1 MSAHCVSFLIYP
13 GVASL
18 DVSGPAQ
25 ALAVAGKG
33 RYEVTLL
40 SSQGGLI
47 ESDCLGVSFATTPAA
62 NGPNVIDTLFL
73 PGGLEAPLAASK
85 PELAAEVRRL
95 AARAKRLAC
104 VCTGA
109 FLAAEAGLLTGRR
122 VATHWRYCDKF
133 AERFPDVTLE
143 RDPIWV
149 QDDWI
154 WSSAGVTAGIDLTM
168 ALVERD
174 FGIRVALEVARE
186 LVVFLKRPGGQSQF
200 SNVLSGQMA
209 SANGPLETL
218 FAWIADNLGAD
229 LRAETLADKAGMS
242 LRTFCRTFSAKTGKT
257 PAKAVELFRI
267 QAARDAV
274 LQGDTPLGVIAARC
288 GFGDEQRM
296 RRAFVRQFNA
306 TPADMRARF
315 SL

>member
-1 MSAHCVSFLIYP
+1 MGWREVRNWAE
-13 GVASL
+13 
-18 DVSGPAQ
+18 SGLRNIA
-25 ALAVAGKG
+25 AL
-33 RYEVTLL
+33 
-40 SSQGGLI
+40 
-47 ESDCLGVSFATTPAA
+47 PAA
-62 NGPNVIDTLFL
+62 WRPWSPFSEVARFL
-73 PGGLEAPLAASK
+73 QTGLGLRLYRSIPRCGGWPVDRPPS
-85 PELAAEVRRL
+85 
-95 AARAKRLAC
+95 
-104 VCTGA
+104 
-109 FLAAEAGLLTGRR
+109 F
-122 VATHWRYCDKF
+122 ATHWRYCDKF

-154 WSSAGVTAGIDLTM
+154 WSSAEVTAGIDLTM

-174 FGIRVALEVARE
+174 FGIQVALEVARE